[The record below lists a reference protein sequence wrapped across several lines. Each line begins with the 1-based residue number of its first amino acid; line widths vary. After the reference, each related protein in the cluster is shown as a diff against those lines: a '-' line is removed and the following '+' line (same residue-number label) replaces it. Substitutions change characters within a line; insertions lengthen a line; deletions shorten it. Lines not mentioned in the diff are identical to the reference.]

1 MNRIVDLTLNY
12 NNDLNGFS
20 KTPAKTI
27 DKDGWN
33 ASTLTFYSHS
43 GTHMDAPIHFNVSTQ
58 TIDKIPVSDFVGRA
72 WIVDVRNIGSK
83 GLITAEHIEQSI
95 KKQFKKGDSLIFWTG
110 WSQFINTP
118 KYRDELPRISRSL
131 ALWCLD
137 NEVKMLGV
145 EGNVNS
151 IKNKGIK
158 KIADKNCIPIL

>member
-58 TIDKIPVSDFVGRA
+58 TIDKIPVSD
-72 WIVDVRNIGSK
+72 SK
-83 GLITAEHIEQSI
+83 ISTHILQTI
-95 KKQFKKGDSLIFWTG
+95 LQRHRKG
-110 WSQFINTP
+110 
-118 KYRDELPRISRSL
+118 
-131 ALWCLD
+131 
-137 NEVKMLGV
+137 
-145 EGNVNS
+145 
-151 IKNKGIK
+151 
-158 KIADKNCIPIL
+158 